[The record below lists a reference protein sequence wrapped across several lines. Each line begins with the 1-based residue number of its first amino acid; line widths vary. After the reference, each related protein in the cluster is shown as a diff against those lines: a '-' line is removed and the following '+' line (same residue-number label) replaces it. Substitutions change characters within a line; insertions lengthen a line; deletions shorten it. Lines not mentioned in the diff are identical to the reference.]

1 MGQSG
6 TPLAKGAIV
15 GADSAAGKLI
25 MNLHCPLQ
33 LSHEWTKTAILT
45 PIFRFK
51 WPVRMIRL
59 FLAIVMASC
68 SAFSQSAWAAH
79 AFSLYDTP
87 KYPPGF
93 SHFDYFNPDAP
104 KGGDLYLA
112 NPDSRTS
119 FDKFNPFSM
128 KGVAAAG
135 VANLMFET
143 LAVNSADEV
152 ATMYGLLA
160 EDMVLAPDRL
170 SMTFRLHP
178 QARFNNGDAVLAE
191 DVKYSF
197 DTLVAKGAPQFKMI
211 FADVKQC
218 VTLDARSIRFDFKSA
233 NRELPLIVGGMPV
246 FSRKWAVGTPF
257 DKIQLTPPIS
267 SGPYL
272 IERFDLGRAIS
283 FKRNP
288 QYWGND
294 LPVRKGSFNFGRIL
308 YRFYKDDVARLE
320 AFMAGEFDVVV
331 EYRAKNWARAY
342 KGPKFTNREL
352 IKTTLK
358 HANGAGMQGFVMNL
372 RRPQFQDVRVRRALG
387 LALDFE
393 WMNRQLFYSQY
404 VRIDS
409 FFSNSE
415 LGAHGMPSPAE
426 LALLEPLREQLDPA
440 VFDPTPLPPR
450 TDAPASLRANLLK
463 ARALFKEAGWE
474 YRDGALRNAKGEVF
488 SFEILDDQSALSRII
503 AVYVRNL
510 EKLGVAV
517 KQRTAD
523 NALVQKRM
531 EEFDFD
537 MTSIRFPDV
546 VSPGNDMFDML
557 GSKAADE
564 KGSNNAWGLKDPA
577 VDKLVSALV
586 AADSRPQLVAAS
598 RALDR
603 VLLHKYI
610 VVPHW
615 YSGTHRVAYRNR
627 FGIPATSPKYYQA
640 DPYVISSWWQAK
652 PR

>member
-1 MGQSG
+1 MLG
-6 TPLAKGAIV
+6 
-15 GADSAAGKLI
+15 
-25 MNLHCPLQ
+25 
-33 LSHEWTKTAILT
+33 
-45 PIFRFK
+45 
-51 WPVRMIRL
+51 RL
-59 FLAIVMASC
+59 FLTPHWAMIKILN
-68 SAFSQSAWAAH
+68 SAVLVLATSFAPAAWAAH

-93 SHFDYFNPDAP
+93 THFAYQNPEAP

-135 VANLMFET
+135 VSNLMFES
-143 LAVNSADEV
+143 LAISSADEV

-160 EDMVLAPDRL
+160 DDMTLAPDRMA
-170 SMTFRLHP
+170 MTFHLHP

-191 DVKYSF
+191 DIKYSF
-197 DTLVAKGAPQFKMI
+197 DTLVAKGAPQFKMMY
-211 FADVKQC
+211 ADVRQC
-218 VTLDARSIRFDFKSA
+218 VVIDAHTVRFEFKTQ
-233 NRELPLIVGGMPV
+233 NRELPLIVGAMPV
-246 FSRKWAVGTPF
+246 FSRQWAAGTAF
-257 DKIQLTPPIS
+257 DKIQLQAPIA

-272 IERFDLGRAIS
+272 IERYDLGRSII

-288 QYWGND
+288 AYWGTD
-294 LPVRKGSFNFGRIL
+294 LPARKGSFNFDRIV

-342 KGPKFTNREL
+342 KGPKFDKGEL

-358 HANGAGMQGFVMNL
+358 HSNGAGMQAFVMNL
-372 RRPQFQDVRVRRALG
+372 RRPQFQDPRVRHALA

-415 LGAHGMPSPAE
+415 LAARGTPSAAE
-426 LALLEPLREQLDPA
+426 LALLEPLRKQLDPA
-440 VFDPTPLPPR
+440 VFGAVPVPPS
-450 TDAPASLRANLLK
+450 TNPPASLRANLLQ
-463 ARALFKEAGWE
+463 ARELFRQAGWN
-474 YRDGALRNAKGEVF
+474 YRDGALRNAQGDVF

-510 EKLGVAV
+510 EKLGIEVR
-517 KQRTAD
+517 QRTAD
-523 NALVQKRM
+523 FALVQKRM

-537 MTSIRFPDV
+537 MTSQRFPDV
-546 VSPGNDMFDML
+546 TSPGNEMFDML

-564 KGSNNAWGLKDPA
+564 KGSSNYWGLKDPV
-577 VDKLVSALV
+577 VDTLVTSLV
-586 AADSRPQLVAAS
+586 KANSRAQLVAAS

-615 YSGTHRVAYRNR
+615 YSATHRVAYRNR
-627 FGIPATSPKYYQA
+627 FGIPDVMPKYYQA
-640 DPYVISSWWQAK
+640 DPYVISSWWQVR

>member
-1 MGQSG
+1 MKKS
-6 TPLAKGAIV
+6 LA
-15 GADSAAGKLI
+15 SA
-25 MNLHCPLQ
+25 
-33 LSHEWTKTAILT
+33 
-45 PIFRFK
+45 
-51 WPVRMIRL
+51 
-59 FLAIVMASC
+59 FLAVLVAS
-68 SAFSQSAWAAH
+68 SPAAHAAH

-93 SHFDYFNPDAP
+93 THFAYHNPDAP
-104 KGGDLYLA
+104 KGGELYLA
-112 NPDSRTS
+112 NPGAATS

-135 VANLMFET
+135 VSTLMFES
-143 LAVNSADEV
+143 LATSAEDEI

-160 EDMVLAPDRL
+160 EDMELAPDRMA
-170 SMTFRLHP
+170 MTFRLNP
-178 QARFNNGDAVLAE
+178 KARFNNGDTVTAD

-211 FADVKQC
+211 YADVKQA
-218 VTLDARSIRFDFKSA
+218 VVLDAATIRFDFKTA

-246 FSRKWAVGTPF
+246 FSRKWAAGTPF
-257 DKIQLTPPIS
+257 DRIQLVAPIA

-272 IERFDLGRAIS
+272 IDRYDLGRAIS

-288 QYWGND
+288 NYWGAN
-294 LPVRKGSFNFGRIL
+294 LPARRGAFNFDRIV

-331 EYRAKNWARAY
+331 EYRAKNWARMY
-342 KGPKFTNREL
+342 KGPKFENGEL
-352 IKTTLK
+352 IKKTL
-358 HANGAGMQGFVMNL
+358 HHQNGAGMQAFVMNL
-372 RRPQFQDVRVRRALG
+372 RRPQFKDKRVRQALG

-393 WMNRQLFYSQY
+393 WMNRQLFYGQY
-404 VRIDS
+404 KRIDS

-415 LGAHGMPSPAE
+415 LAARGTPSAAE

-440 VFDPTPLPPR
+440 VFGPAPVPPTTEPPS
-450 TDAPASLRANLLK
+450 SLRANLLK
-463 ARALFKEAGWE
+463 ARELLKQAGWE

-510 EKLGVAV
+510 EKLGIQVR
-517 KQRTAD
+517 QRTAD
-523 NALVQKRM
+523 FALVQKRM

-537 MTSIRFPDV
+537 MTSQRFPDV
-546 VSPGNDMFDML
+546 TSPGNEMFDML

-564 KGSNNAWGLKDPA
+564 NGSSNYWGLKDPV
-577 VDKLVSALV
+577 VDTLVGALVKANTRAELVS
-586 AADSRPQLVAAS
+586 AS

-615 YSGTHRVAYRNR
+615 YSATHRVAYRNR
-627 FGIPATSPKYYQA
+627 FGMPETMPKYYQA
-640 DPYVISSWWQAK
+640 DPYVISSWWQVKARK
-652 PR
+652 KD